1 MNADQPLIELDGI
14 GRRYEGKRGTPV
26 IALQAVTLRFHAGE
40 FVCITGPSGSGKSTL
55 MNILGCLD
63 TPDSGSYRFAGR
75 EVHKL
80 SSNGL
85 AWLRRKAFGFVF
97 QNYSLL
103 GSVTAREN
111 VEMPGI
117 YAGLAPAP
125 RRTRALGLLAAL
137 GLKDRIGHRP
147 GALSGGEQQRVS
159 IARALMNGGS
169 VILADEP
176 TGSLDSRN
184 GEQVLQL
191 LEELSEKGHT
201 VVLITHNPEIAA
213 RAGRRIELR
222 DGRVVADSGP
232 ADERHAAR
240 AIAEPPEV
248 PQPVIGALAR
258 LMQAIRSGAASLRA
272 NLLGTKRLR
281 AVLTV
286 FSILLGVWAVV
297 TMLSIAEGVFRDTLE
312 RVSRLGA
319 DRIEVSPR
327 GQEHERAI
335 ALTLDDA
342 RAVAQEVGNVRR
354 VAPSLQQ
361 RLVVRF
367 GAESIESDV
376 NSYLAY
382 TETPGFDS
390 DAPAV
395 ERGQFI
401 TPRNNEN
408 RDQVVVI
415 GWGLADEFFA
425 SDQDPLDQHV
435 MIGNLPFKVI
445 GVLAG
450 REAFADAPA
459 WLSRREG
466 RQTMIPFRTAAA
478 LLHGADT
485 ANSLDVFM
493 QDPLQVDATIQAT
506 RELLIRRHG
515 SEGFRLSFMGARVEQ
530 VGEIRTMLWL
540 GLGSI
545 GGIALLAGG
554 MGVMAIMLMAV
565 TERTRE
571 IGIRMAVGAR
581 RRDITEQFVLEAVAL
596 AVAGGALGLLASL
609 ASGPLV
615 KSFDLPVAFSPWIV
629 VAALA
634 CSVGTGLV
642 FGIVPARRAA
652 RLDPVAA
659 LASRG

>member
-14 GRRYEGKRGTPV
+14 GRRYKGKRGAPV
-26 IALQAVTLRFHAGE
+26 IALEAVTLRFHAGE

-80 SSNGL
+80 SSDGL

-147 GALSGGEQQRVS
+147 AALSGGEQQRVS

-176 TGSLDSRN
+176 TGSLDSQN

-232 ADERHAAR
+232 ADERHGAR
-240 AIAEPPEV
+240 ATAEPPEV
-248 PQPVIGALAR
+248 PQPMIGALAR
-258 LMQAIRSGAASLRA
+258 LMQAIRSGATSLRA

-281 AVLTV
+281 AALTV

-297 TMLSIAEGVFRDTLE
+297 TMLSIAEGVYRYT
-312 RVSRLGA
+312 VSQVDLLGA
-319 DRIEVSPR
+319 DQVEIAPR
-327 GQEHERAI
+327 RRENELAITLTLEDGWAI
-335 ALTLDDA
+335 AN
-342 RAVAQEVGNVRR
+342 EVPNVRR
-354 VAPSLQQ
+354 VVP
-361 RLVVRF
+361 RLDQLLPIRY
-367 GAESIESDV
+367 GSKSIEATV
-376 NSYLAY
+376 EGY
-382 TETPGFDS
+382 TAITIRPSADYY
-390 DAPAV
+390 APQV
-395 ERGQFI
+395 EHGQFI
-401 TPRNNEN
+401 ARWNNVN
-408 RDQVVVI
+408 YHQVAVI
-415 GWGLADEFFA
+415 SWRI
-425 SDQDPLDQHV
+425 QDDLMPTGVNPVGQYVLVND
-435 MIGNLPFKVI
+435 LPFLVV

-450 REAFADAPA
+450 REYFAEVPD
-459 WLSRREG
+459 WSTERKGRRVVV
-466 RQTMIPFRTAAA
+466 PFHTAAA
-478 LLHGADT
+478 LLHGT
-485 ANSLDVFM
+485 ENLRSLDIFM
-493 QDPLQVDATIQAT
+493 QDPTQVKATESDIRA
-506 RELLIRRHG
+506 LLIRRHG
-515 SEGFRLSFMGARVEQ
+515 SEGFSIAYRGEMVEQ
-530 VGEIRTMLWL
+530 VGEIRAALWL
-540 GLGSI
+540 GLGAI
-545 GGIALLAGG
+545 GGIMLLAGG
-554 MGVMAIMLMAV
+554 MGVMAIMLMAIA
-565 TERTRE
+565 ERTRE
-571 IGIRMAVGAR
+571 IGIRMAIGAR
-581 RRDITEQFVLEAVAL
+581 RRDLSEQFMLEAVTLAL
-596 AVAGGALGLLASL
+596 VGGLLGLLASMT
-609 ASGPLV
+609 SGTLMRL
-615 KSFDLPVAFSPWIV
+615 FDIPVFFSPWMIIV
-629 VAALA
+629 ALVCAA
-634 CSVGTGLV
+634 GTGLV
-642 FGIVPARRAA
+642 FGTIPARRAA
-652 RLDPVAA
+652 QMDPVTA
-659 LASRG
+659 LSMQN